1 MKKNIP
7 RRLNTSQHPI
17 ERHQK
22 SRIKWPQ
29 FFQSTCLGIS
39 LYAVTSMTIA
49 AVFTDSASFN
59 AALSQSPTIETFDN
73 VFSGTVIPDGGSF
86 GDIRYQTNTGLDLV
100 ISDHF
105 STTSPLNFLGSND
118 TFSTEFVS
126 GDEIFFNFNKIIQ
139 AFGLFIIGNPGDDI
153 FQSDLQLVG
162 GGLNVFNASTP
173 EKTLDDGGNV
183 FFLGLINND
192 GFSNARL
199 NSFGDQQDPFFA
211 FNIDDVTTVNVSE
224 PTTAALLSLG
234 LVLYGFRNLQTT
246 MNSQEIA

>member
-7 RRLNTSQHPI
+7 RRLDTSQHSM
-17 ERHQK
+17 EHQQK

-29 FFQSTCLGIS
+29 FFQSACLGIS

-86 GDIRYQTNTGLDLV
+86 GNIRYQSNTGLDLV
-100 ISDHF
+100 IADHF
-105 STTSPLNFLGSND
+105 STTSPLNYLGSD
-118 TFSTEFVS
+118 DQFSNEFVS

-139 AFGLFIIGNPGDDI
+139 AFGLFIIGSPGDI
-153 FQSDLQLVG
+153 FQSDLQLIG
-162 GGLNVFNASTP
+162 GGLNVFNSSTP
-173 EKTLDDGGNV
+173 EKTLDDGGDV

-211 FNIDDVTTVNVSE
+211 FNIDGVTTVNVSE
-224 PTTAALLSLG
+224 PTTAALFGLG

-246 MNSQEIA
+246 INPQEIF